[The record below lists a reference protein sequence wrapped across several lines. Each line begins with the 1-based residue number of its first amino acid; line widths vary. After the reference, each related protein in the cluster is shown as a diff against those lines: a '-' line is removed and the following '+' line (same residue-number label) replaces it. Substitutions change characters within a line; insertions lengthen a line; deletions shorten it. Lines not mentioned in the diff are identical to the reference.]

1 MAADK
6 DVRILIVEDDEINR
20 KLLSNILKSIGFSNI
35 FQAEDGQ
42 IAWRMIEQQPF
53 DLVITDWMM
62 PDLDGLELLKLI
74 RSSDEPLHSLPV
86 IMITAL
92 GKHENI
98 EIANQWEING
108 YIVKPFS
115 VNAVLEKIE
124 EILG

>member
-20 KLLSNILKSIGFSNI
+20 KLLSNILKSIGFTNI

-42 IAWRMIEQQPF
+42 IAWKMIEQQPF

-98 EIANQWEING
+98 EIANQCGING